1 MVLAHSSP
9 RPPSVPLFGSLG
21 LTPALA
27 GAGGAPSGPRFP
39 DLSGVGSGLAGG
51 LPGLGARG
59 GRRGGDAAGLVNG
72 PGQAPAPLPARPVGV
87 RPGPAPQ
94 APARPAGPPPQ
105 GPTTGGHRRPTRH
118 EETLR
123 DLPREH
129 RAPQPPRRDPR
140 EDPRQGP
147 PQRAPQRRDVDPR
160 RGVRPAPPAER
171 GPSALRGRLAV
182 AAVAAGA
189 LATAGHSFTGLDALG
204 DAPTTAE
211 LALAADRGTTD
222 DAGASSGGSTGAT
235 DLDPATSGVLPVTTT
250 ETGGSS
256 ARTGSSATS
265 SAASATSSSSA
276 DAEDAEDGHQVGSLS
291 KAADR
296 AEAAARA
303 AAEAA
308 RPDFVK
314 PADGRFTSG
323 FGARWG
329 SSHRGIDIAGPIGT
343 PIVSVGDGTVI
354 ESGPASGF
362 GQWVRVQL
370 DDGTVNVY
378 GHVNRSYVR
387 EGQQVRAGE
396 EIAEIGNRG
405 QSTGPHLHFEVWED
419 GGRKINPLPWLAER
433 GISLGSAQ
441 D

>member
-1 MVLAHSSP
+1 M
-9 RPPSVPLFGSLG
+9 
-21 LTPALA
+21 
-27 GAGGAPSGPRFP
+27 
-39 DLSGVGSGLAGG
+39 
-51 LPGLGARG
+51 
-59 GRRGGDAAGLVNG
+59 
-72 PGQAPAPLPARPVGV
+72 
-87 RPGPAPQ
+87 
-94 APARPAGPPPQ
+94 
-105 GPTTGGHRRPTRH
+105 
-118 EETLR
+118 
-123 DLPREH
+123 
-129 RAPQPPRRDPR
+129 
-140 EDPRQGP
+140 
-147 PQRAPQRRDVDPR
+147 
-160 RGVRPAPPAER
+160 
-171 GPSALRGRLAV
+171 RGRLAV

-189 LATAGHSFTGLDALG
+189 LATAGHSFAGLDALG

-211 LALAADRGTTD
+211 LALAADRGTTSD
-222 DAGASSGGSTGAT
+222 DTGSSASGSATG
-235 DLDPATSGVLPVTTT
+235 LDAATSGVLPVTTT
-250 ETGGSS
+250 ADSG
-256 ARTGSSATS
+256 SATGAR
-265 SAASATSSSSA
+265 SAASSSSSS
-276 DAEDAEDGHQVGSLS
+276 DAEDGHQVGSLS

-296 AEAAARA
+296 AAAQARA

-308 RPDFVK
+308 RPDFAK

-370 DDGTVNVY
+370 EDGTVNVY

-433 GISLGSAQ
+433 GISLGSPQ

>member
-1 MVLAHSSP
+1 MASHSSP
-9 RPPSVPLFGSLG
+9 RPPSAPLFGSFG

-27 GAGGAPSGPRFP
+27 GGPSAPRFP
-39 DLSGVGSGLAGG
+39 DLGGLAGG

-59 GRRGGDAAGLVNG
+59 GRRGGDAAGLVSRPGHAPG
-72 PGQAPAPLPARPVGV
+72 PVPARPIGV
-87 RPGPAPQ
+87 RPGPAPT
-94 APARPAGPPPQ
+94 PPGPRPPRPEEPP
-105 GPTTGGHRRPTRH
+105 TGGHPVERQGTQAP
-118 EETLR
+118 
-123 DLPREH
+123 
-129 RAPQPPRRDPR
+129 RAPQRPPDPRHDPRDPR
-140 EDPRQGP
+140 
-147 PQRAPQRRDVDPR
+147 RAPQRRDV
-160 RGVRPAPPAER
+160 RGERRPAPPTGR
-171 GPSALRGRLAV
+171 QTGGPSALRGRLAV

-189 LATAGHSFTGLDALG
+189 LATAGHSLAGLDALG

-211 LALAADRGTTD
+211 LALASDHSSTADATSGA
-222 DAGASSGGSTGAT
+222 AGAGPASG
-235 DLDPATSGVLPVTTT
+235 LDAATSGVLPVTAPA
-250 ETGGSS
+250 GAGP
-256 ARTGSSATS
+256 TS
-265 SAASATSSSSA
+265 STASSDASSSA
-276 DAEDAEDGHQVGSLS
+276 SSEERAGQVGALN
-291 KAADR
+291 KAAER
-296 AEAAARA
+296 AAAQARA

-314 PADGRFTSG
+314 PAEGRFTSG

-362 GQWVRVQL
+362 GMWVKVQL
-370 DDGTVNVY
+370 EDGTINVY

-405 QSTGPHLHFEVWED
+405 RSTGPHLHFEVWEN
-419 GGRKINPLPWLAER
+419 GENKINPLPWLAER
-433 GISLGSAQ
+433 GISLGSRQ

>member
-1 MVLAHSSP
+1 MAHSSP
-9 RPPSVPLFGSLG
+9 RPPSASLFGSFG

-27 GAGGAPSGPRFP
+27 GAGGAPSGPRFS
-39 DLSGVGSGLAGG
+39 DFSGLAGG

-59 GRRGGDAAGLVNG
+59 GRRGGDAAGLVSG
-72 PGQAPAPLPARPVGV
+72 SGQAPGPLPARSVGLH
-87 RPGPAPQ
+87 PGHRGPQ
-94 APARPAGPPPQ
+94 APARPAGPAPQ
-105 GPTTGGHRRPTRH
+105 GPTTGGHRRPTGH
-118 EETLR
+118 DETLR

-129 RAPQPPRRDPR
+129 RSPR
-140 EDPRQGP
+140 DPRQGP
-147 PQRAPQRRDVDPR
+147 PPRAPQRRDVDPR

-171 GPSALRGRLAV
+171 GPSPLRGRLAV

-211 LALAADRGTTD
+211 LALAAGTGTTSD
-222 DAGASSGGSTGAT
+222 GSGSSAASPGGAT
-235 DLDPATSGVLPVTTT
+235 GLDAATSGVLPVT
-250 ETGGSS
+250 
-256 ARTGSSATS
+256 
-265 SAASATSSSSA
+265 SAAESTASTSSSSA
-276 DAEDAEDGHQVGSLS
+276 SSSSDSDDGHQVGSLS

-296 AEAAARA
+296 AAAAARA

-370 DDGTVNVY
+370 EDGTVNVY

-433 GISLGSAQ
+433 GISLGSPQ

>member
-1 MVLAHSSP
+1 MANSSP
-9 RPPSVPLFGSLG
+9 RPPSAPLFGSLG

-39 DLSGVGSGLAGG
+39 DLSGLAGG

-59 GRRGGDAAGLVNG
+59 GRRGGDAAGLVN
-72 PGQAPAPLPARPVGV
+72 APAHAPGPVPGRPVGV
-87 RPGPAPQ
+87 RPGSPPPAP
-94 APARPAGPPPQ
+94 PRPAGPPPQ
-105 GPTTGGHRRPTRH
+105 GPTTGGHRRPPRT

-129 RAPQPPRRDPR
+129 RAPQ
-140 EDPRQGP
+140 GP
-147 PQRAPQRRDVDPR
+147 PPGSPQRRPQGAPQRRDVDAR
-160 RGVRPAPPAER
+160 RHARPAAPAER
-171 GPSALRGRLAV
+171 GPSPLRGRLAV

-189 LATAGHSFTGLDALG
+189 LATAGQSFAGLDALG

-211 LALAADRGTTD
+211 LALAADRGSTEGT
-222 DAGASSGGSTGAT
+222 GGSSRSAT

-250 ETGGSS
+250 
-256 ARTGSSATS
+256 TGSGSTTGAS
-265 SAASATSSSSA
+265 STSSSSDA
-276 DAEDAEDGHQVGSLS
+276 DDAHQVGSLS

-296 AEAAARA
+296 AAAAARA

-362 GQWVRVQL
+362 GQWVRVEL
-370 DDGTVNVY
+370 EDGTVNVY

-387 EGQQVRAGE
+387 EGQRVRAGE

-405 QSTGPHLHFEVWED
+405 QSTGPHLHFEVWKN
-419 GGRKINPLPWLAER
+419 GSQKINPLPWLAER
-433 GISLGSAQ
+433 GISLGSPQ